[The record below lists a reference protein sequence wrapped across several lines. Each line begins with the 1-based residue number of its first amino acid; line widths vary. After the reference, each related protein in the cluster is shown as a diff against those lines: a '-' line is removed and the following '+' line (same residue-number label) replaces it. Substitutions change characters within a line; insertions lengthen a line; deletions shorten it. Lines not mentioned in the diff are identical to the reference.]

1 LEDIKMKR
9 SFLEDL
15 GLTKEQIDSIM
26 SENGKDINAA
36 KSDYDALKEELES
49 TKGQLVKANET
60 IDGFKDYEEIKG
72 QVADYKQKYEASEN
86 EKLQIRQN
94 YEFNGKLETA
104 AKKHGAKALK
114 AVMPYLEIEKLK
126 ESKNQ
131 DSDID
136 EAFKALKESEE
147 NAFLF
152 GANEPINN
160 PITRTRTNT
169 GGTLDAVAKAMG
181 LTEKDFE

>member
-1 LEDIKMKR
+1 
-9 SFLEDL
+9 
-15 GLTKEQIDSIM
+15 
-26 SENGKDINAA
+26 
-36 KSDYDALKEELES
+36 
-49 TKGQLVKANET
+49 
-60 IDGFKDYEEIKG
+60 
-72 QVADYKQKYEASEN
+72 
-86 EKLQIRQN
+86 
-94 YEFNGKLETA
+94 
-104 AKKHGAKALK
+104 
-114 AVMPYLEIEKLK
+114 MPYLEIEKLK

>member
-1 LEDIKMKR
+1 MKR

-49 TKGQLVKANET
+49 TKGQRVKANEA

-94 YEFNGKLETA
+94 YEFNGKLESA
-104 AKKHGAKALK
+104 AKRRGGGTLK